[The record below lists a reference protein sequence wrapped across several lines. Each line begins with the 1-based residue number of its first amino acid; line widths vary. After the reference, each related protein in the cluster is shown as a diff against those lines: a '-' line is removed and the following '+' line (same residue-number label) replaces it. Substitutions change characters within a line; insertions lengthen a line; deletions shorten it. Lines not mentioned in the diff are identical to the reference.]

1 MMYPLLPVRS
11 GFGANPRGFVMT
23 RHWNKLPFVATALLF
38 CPLVLSA
45 TGLAEADQPTAVP
58 ENAVDLFDAMDN
70 GDIEARLIVNDIQN
84 ARLIVRNM
92 TKQPMT
98 IKLPEAIA
106 AIPVLA
112 QQAGGGGGGG
122 GGFFNVPP
130 EKVAKQDLNFLCL
143 EHGTPDPKS
152 TWTYRIGRIEEV
164 TSDPRVVEIF
174 KGLDHGKFGHEA
186 AQAAVWHLQNDMQ
199 WEQLAAK
206 QRRRLVGGNEPVFTR
221 TQIRQAMNIV
231 AYVKKIA
238 EKSEKSESLA
248 N

>member
-1 MMYPLLPVRS
+1 
-11 GFGANPRGFVMT
+11 MT
-23 RHWNKLPFVATALLF
+23 RQWNQLAAALVVVA
-38 CPLVLSA
+38 LVFAGAGLS
-45 TGLAEADQPTAVP
+45 EADQPTAVP
-58 ENAVDLFDAMDN
+58 EDAVDLFDAMDN

-84 ARLIVRNM
+84 ARLVVRNM

-112 QQAGGGGGGG
+112 QQAGGGGGGQG
-122 GGFFNVPP
+122 GGFFSVPP
-130 EKVAKQDLNFLCL
+130 EKVAKRDIDFLCL

-174 KGLDHGKFGHEA
+174 KGLNNGQLGHEA
-186 AQAAVWHLQNDMQ
+186 AQAAVWHLQNGVK

-206 QRRRLVGGNEPVFTR
+206 QRRRLVGGNQPYFTT
-221 TQIRQAMNIV
+221 TQVRQAMNIV
-231 AYVKKIA
+231 ARVNEIVK
-238 EKSEKSESLA
+238 ERGDSESLSTSLA